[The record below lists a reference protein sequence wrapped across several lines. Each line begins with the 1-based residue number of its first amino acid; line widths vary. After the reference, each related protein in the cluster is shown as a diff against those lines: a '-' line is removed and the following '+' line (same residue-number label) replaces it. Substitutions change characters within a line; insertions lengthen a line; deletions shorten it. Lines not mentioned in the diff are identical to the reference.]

1 MVPAHEAQQMLSYR
15 ARRAC
20 RHPWRLATLA
30 LCEGKDVQVLAG
42 PELPIAQE
50 PEQVLGAF

>member
-1 MVPAHEAQQMLSYR
+1 MLSYR